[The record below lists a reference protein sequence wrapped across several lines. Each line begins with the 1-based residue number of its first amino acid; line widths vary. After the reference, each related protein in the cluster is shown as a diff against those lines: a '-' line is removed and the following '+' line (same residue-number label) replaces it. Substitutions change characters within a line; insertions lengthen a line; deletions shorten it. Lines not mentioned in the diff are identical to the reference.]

1 LQLDVTQIS
10 VKLNHRFL
18 SHCRSGGGGLRLT
31 QEENRLEPD
40 ALLVEFLIFLNKKNE
55 S

>member
-10 VKLNHRFL
+10 VILRFL

-40 ALLVEFLIFLNKKNE
+40 ALLVEFLIFLNKKDE